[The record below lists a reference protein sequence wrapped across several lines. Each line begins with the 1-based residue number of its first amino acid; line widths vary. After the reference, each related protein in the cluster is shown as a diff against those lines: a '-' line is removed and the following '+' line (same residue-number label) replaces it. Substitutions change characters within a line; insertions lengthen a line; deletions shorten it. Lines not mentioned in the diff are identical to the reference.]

1 MLPHLHVLVL
11 LAAPLWL
18 TNHTSQ
24 VKSMQTRG
32 SLVITGS
39 EFDSDQSV
47 SSLNAQTGKVL
58 WTSTALAQWTYG
70 VAVSSEDAAPPC
82 IAAFGCAFDTER
94 TPVPPCELGL
104 WRNTSDGASL
114 AWKMPIADAELGAGS
129 GPPYVAFTPDGKSIV
144 ATFIDHN
151 STTNPGAEYIVVVS
165 VNGTASEAPSR
176 ALLGSGQGHGLHL
189 ATPAK
194 VSSTTYALLSR
205 PPPAPPPPAPT
216 PPWLPAND
224 CKPPCDQ
231 TSSCCNNPP
240 SGQDRGICLGNKARP
255 ITNCSEV
262 PHVERHSALPLPAST
277 SVAGSL
283 HFAVSLGVAGS
294 PIDIAK
300 TPAIDCNGS
309 ASCSFLGA
317 SPDLSMVLVNAAA
330 SAPGGAC
337 ALQPM
342 DPLRWGI
349 ALLRNGQSWPPA
361 YSTAWAQCSTA
372 NNAKQLTAVRL
383 TTRDT
388 RVLAIFA
395 HVTPG
400 TMDVVGVEACSY
412 DAVDGAEL
420 WCTPQLR
427 CAGGSTLPAVN
438 ALSEDDHFVFHMASV
453 GLLVVDAASRE
464 APPIELLY
472 GSGAVDDCCSA
483 TALAVAHGVAVASI
497 PDGTFNPPWCSCQHS
512 KLIGVALP
520 KRS

>member
-1 MLPHLHVLVL
+1 MEDADRGCGARRWQRTAVRRFHTRWQVDRRHLHRPQLNDQSGSRVHCGRVGQRHCQRGAIKGTARVWPGPRAAPGHARQSELDDVRTALEAATGTTATSTYTAVAPGQRLQAAMRSNLLVL
-11 LAAPLWL
+11 
-18 TNHTSQ
+18 
-24 VKSMQTRG
+24 
-32 SLVITGS
+32 
-39 EFDSDQSV
+39 
-47 SSLNAQTGKVL
+47 
-58 WTSTALAQWTYG
+58 
-70 VAVSSEDAAPPC
+70 
-82 IAAFGCAFDTER
+82 
-94 TPVPPCELGL
+94 
-104 WRNTSDGASL
+104 
-114 AWKMPIADAELGAGS
+114 
-129 GPPYVAFTPDGKSIV
+129 
-144 ATFIDHN
+144 
-151 STTNPGAEYIVVVS
+151 
-165 VNGTASEAPSR
+165 
-176 ALLGSGQGHGLHL
+176 
-189 ATPAK
+189 
-194 VSSTTYALLSR
+194 
-205 PPPAPPPPAPT
+205 
-216 PPWLPAND
+216 
-224 CKPPCDQ
+224 
-231 TSSCCNNPP
+231 SSCCNNPP

-520 KRS
+520 TRS